1 MNIKNHQGKGLECL
15 NSKAEYRQAPIV
27 RRKLSKVNFVSG
39 GFLNQKEASDASS
52 DKGGEIMKSTRIQ
65 DSALSI

>member
-52 DKGGEIMKSTRIQ
+52 DEGAVKS
-65 DSALSI
+65 LV